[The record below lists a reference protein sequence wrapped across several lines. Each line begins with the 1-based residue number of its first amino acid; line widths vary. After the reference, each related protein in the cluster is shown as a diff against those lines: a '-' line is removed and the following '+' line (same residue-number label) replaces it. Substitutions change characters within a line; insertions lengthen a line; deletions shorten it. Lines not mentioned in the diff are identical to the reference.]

1 MKTWFTLLLM
11 LGAAFLTPAPGQAQS
26 PTANT
31 TVIFATGF
39 ERSEGYDDQFVL
51 IGQNGWSHFGS
62 GGNGLVTNFFDGLGQ
77 QAFIGLTGP
86 TNSTDTFSLL
96 RPFDFVADPK
106 QQAIVKFSVLMSIVE
121 STSTNRDDFRWSVY
135 NTAQQRL
142 FSLDF
147 DGATHGV
154 NYALDDGAGF
164 FSTGVGFTNS
174 ELYELVISL
183 NFARNLWS
191 ASLNNLPV
199 VNSKPI
205 STQFNSV
212 LNLGDIDA
220 VWSIR
225 TPGQAGDNYMLFDEY
240 VVTAEAL
247 PSIPPTLEAIQH
259 LADGEFLLKLHGEL
273 GLKYAI
279 DASSD
284 LVHWTE
290 IKTLHTT
297 DGVADF
303 LDNTATNLNLRF
315 YRARQVP

>member
-1 MKTWFTLLLM
+1 MKTWLPCLLVLAVWSRP
-11 LGAAFLTPAPGQAQS
+11 LHTAKAQS
-26 PTANT
+26 QNANT

-39 ERSEGYDDQFVL
+39 EKSEGYDDQL
-51 IGQNGWSHFGS
+51 ILVGQNGWMNFGS

-86 TNSTDTFSLL
+86 TNSADTFSLL
-96 RPFDFVADPK
+96 RPFNFVADTTHQP
-106 QQAIVKFSVLMSIVE
+106 IVKFSVLMSITE
-121 STSTNRDDFRWSVY
+121 SSSTNRDDFRWSVY
-135 NTAQQRL
+135 NLAQQRL

-147 DGATHGV
+147 DGVTHGV

-164 FSTGVGFTNS
+164 FSTGVGFTN
-174 ELYELVISL
+174 LVIYELAITM
-183 NFARNLWS
+183 NFTRNLWS

-205 STQFNSV
+205 STRFDTV
-212 LNLGDIDA
+212 LNLADIDA

-225 TPGQAGDNYMLFDEY
+225 TPGQAGDNYLLFDEY

-247 PSIPPTLEAIQH
+247 PSIPPTLEAVQR
-259 LADGEFLLKLHGEL
+259 LAAGQFLLKLHGEL

-290 IKTLHTT
+290 IKTLHAT
-297 DGVADF
+297 DGTADF
-303 LDNTATNLNLRF
+303 LDNAATNFTSQF
-315 YRARQVP
+315 YRARQIP